1 MCFVHGEASERHCS
15 DSTVSFDNE
24 VRGKAQISPKG
35 EPKMIQLY
43 FNTLANEALKNFL
56 PCLDLNHFEPSECRL
71 IRVWLSIAKEQ

>member
-43 FNTLANEALKNFL
+43 VTTLDKGITIVGE